1 MDLLLRWSDLLE
13 PSSLSIVSSA
23 ICCSQREVK
32 IIWMQMDTSVRGP
45 TASSNRSRNAF
56 SSLWFLLF
64 WACPCAV
71 HYSGSLNK
79 SNIYAFFS
87 QVWKPIFVSKI
98 PKGKLPFR
106 GRVPTTCASSPIIIS
121 SLGLHSLV
129 KYSVLT
135 FTSKTLFLLI
145 LQKKSWDWLR
155 VDMPSPPTEYMRQD
169 NFLHTFN
176 LAQCLEREITVK
188 LLTGLFG
195 TRWQH
200 N

>member
-1 MDLLLRWSDLLE
+1 MH
-13 PSSLSIVSSA
+13 
-23 ICCSQREVK
+23 
-32 IIWMQMDTSVRGP
+32 
-45 TASSNRSRNAF
+45 
-56 SSLWFLLF
+56 FLL
-64 WACPCAV
+64 
-71 HYSGSLNK
+71 SGSCYFELVHVRCIILVV
-79 SNIYAFFS
+79 STRTTFMLFSS

-106 GRVPTTCASSPIIIS
+106 GRVPTTCASSPIIIL
-121 SLGLHSLV
+121 SLDLHSLV

-135 FTSKTLFLLI
+135 STSKTLFLLI

-169 NFLHTFN
+169 NFLHSFN
-176 LAQCLEREITVK
+176 LAQCLEREIIVK